1 MNQTLQTNILPVF
14 VKLKYLLSQAN
25 NNNNNK
31 KKTKRLIDELVNES
45 MTLDS
50 YLTESAKERGLSP
63 RSDLYALRPL
73 LNATNA

>member
-1 MNQTLQTNILPVF
+1 MNQTLQSNTLPVF

-25 NNNNNK
+25 NIQSNYNK

-50 YLTESAKERGLSP
+50 YLTESAKER
-63 RSDLYALRPL
+63 
-73 LNATNA
+73 

>member
-1 MNQTLQTNILPVF
+1 MKINQTLQSNILPVF

-25 NNNNNK
+25 NIQSNYNK

-50 YLTESAKERGLSP
+50 YLTESAKER
-63 RSDLYALRPL
+63 
-73 LNATNA
+73 

>member
-1 MNQTLQTNILPVF
+1 MKMNQTLQSNTLPVF

-25 NNNNNK
+25 NIQSNYNK

-50 YLTESAKERGLSP
+50 YLTESAKER
-63 RSDLYALRPL
+63 
-73 LNATNA
+73 

>member
-14 VKLKYLLSQAN
+14 VKLKYLLFQAN
-25 NNNNNK
+25 NNNNKK

-50 YLTESAKERGLSP
+50 YLTESAKEREPSL
-63 RSDLYALRPL
+63 
-73 LNATNA
+73 TQI